1 DRAGIFERANGGT
14 VFLDEIGEV
23 SPAFQVKLLRV
34 LQESE
39 IRPLGSSQTRQVDI
53 RIIAATNRDLE
64 QEVREGRF
72 REDLYYRLATVT
84 IHLPALRERR
94 MDIPLI
100 AQSILEVSMGQL
112 GKHVKGFTEEALA
125 CMQAY
130 HWPGN
135 VRELQNEIRH
145 MLVMSD
151 SELLSADMLS
161 PRVLQAAPEEDEA
174 DLKVMNGLD
183 GTLKERVESL
193 EARIL
198 KECLVRNR
206 WNKSQA
212 AKELG
217 LSRVGLRSKLE
228 RYGLEK
234 IEQLHESQDVVGS

>member
-1 DRAGIFERANGGT
+1 
-14 VFLDEIGEV
+14 
-23 SPAFQVKLLRV
+23 
-34 LQESE
+34 
-39 IRPLGSSQTRQVDI
+39 
-53 RIIAATNRDLE
+53 
-64 QEVREGRF
+64 
-72 REDLYYRLATVT
+72 
-84 IHLPALRERR
+84 

-100 AQSILEVSMGQL
+100 AKSILQASIGQL
-112 GKHVKGFTEEALA
+112 GKQVKGFTEEAFV

-145 MLVMSD
+145 MLVMCDSD
-151 SELLSADMLS
+151 LLSADMLS
-161 PRVLQAAPEEDEA
+161 PRVLQAAPEEDQA
-174 DLKVMNGLD
+174 DLKIMNGLD
-183 GTLKERVESL
+183 GSLKKRVESL
-193 EARIL
+193 EACIL

-234 IEQLHESQDVVGS
+234 IEQLHESELEATNEH